1 MANLKRYKIPVP
13 PTKAEQ
19 DAIAEALSDV
29 DGLLGALD
37 RLIAKKRDL
46 KRAAMQQLLTGKRIP
61 TTPEQMDSCR
71 SRSLTTS

>member
-1 MANLKRYKIPVP
+1 VLRTVGAQPALSTADLKRYKIPVP

-46 KRAAMQQLLTGKRIP
+46 KRAAMQQLLTGKK
-61 TTPEQMDSCR
+61 DSHD
-71 SRSLTTS
+71 S